1 MGLSEP
7 IGALV
12 NASRIMKSSER
23 VAAPNKY
30 KNATVRRT
38 TEPTVS
44 SGATN
49 LYDRSLQQRRDRD
62 NRLAALESKIME
74 DCTFTPKTSK
84 SWVSHQTATTHD
96 SSGCGGEESV
106 FSRLYRTG
114 TSCSTGRSSASPPP
128 QGAWDSAFPLAPTAQ
143 CCALDPVVVPSQQRQ
158 SQVNEAIPSRMTVPI
173 STLPN
178 THGPATATPA
188 TFAMS
193 QRMQGAYQKH
203 VQKMRGRSLTEMDEK
218 VRRDRNYE
226 DKEQE
231 QCTFRPTTHW
241 GRRSQ
246 GTSGGKPHVKR
257 SSIIMEP
264 KALRNC
270 PQPSWKPHP
279 KTETAIGPDAIP
291 VVPREILVVN
301 FDDSCEYRRESPE
314 MQWEDHA
321 PWPNGRDTLC
331 LQPLPLSPLR
341 PTPSLDGF
349 ESIAGRQQHTPQG
362 KQSGRDFQVLLNN
375 VTPEKQTGRSC
386 RIVCGSV
393 GSI

>member
-1 MGLSEP
+1 
-7 IGALV
+7 
-12 NASRIMKSSER
+12 MKSSVR
-23 VAAPNKY
+23 VIPSNKCN
-30 KNATVRRT
+30 NARADSTA
-38 TEPTVS
+38 EPAVS

-62 NRLAALESKIME
+62 SRLAALESKIME

-84 SWVSHQTATTHD
+84 SWVSHRTATTHD
-96 SSGCGGEESV
+96 SSGGGEESV

-128 QGAWDSAFPLAPTAQ
+128 HGEAWDNALPMPPPAAQ
-143 CCALDPVVVPSQQRQ
+143 CCALDPVIVSSQQRPY
-158 SQVNEAIPSRMTVPI
+158 QVKETMPSRVTAPI
-173 STLPN
+173 SSLPH
-178 THGPATATPA
+178 TQGTAITTSA

-203 VQKMRGRSLTEMDEK
+203 VQKMRGRTSTEMYDK

-226 DKEQE
+226 AKEQE

-241 GRRSQ
+241 GRQSQ
-246 GTSGGKPHVKR
+246 GTSSGKPHVKR

-264 KALRNC
+264 KAHRSR
-270 PQPSWKPHP
+270 PQPSWKPDP
-279 KTETAIGPDAIP
+279 KIETVIRRDAIP

-301 FDDSCEYRRESPE
+301 FDDRCEYRPESPDLH
-314 MQWEDHA
+314 WEDRV
-321 PWPNGRDTLC
+321 PWPQGRDSTHLN
-331 LQPLPLSPLR
+331 PLPLSPLR

-349 ESIAGRQQHTPQG
+349 ESIAGRRQQKPQR
-362 KQSGRDFQVLLNN
+362 KQTGRDFQVLINH
-375 VTPEKQTGRSC
+375 VTPEKRTGRSIP
-386 RIVCGSV
+386 RRHIVCGSV